1 LALLSVAPITCGK
14 DIIFLEID
22 MALKLNVIIGS
33 TRPGRGGP
41 AVAKWVYEACKAH
54 RQFEVELVDLAD
66 FHLPLLDEPNHPRMR
81 KYEHE
86 HTKKWS
92 AAIEP
97 ADAFIFVCPEYDY
110 FPNAALV
117 NALQVLS
124 LEWQYKPA
132 AVVSYGGVSGG
143 LRAAQELRLLLGNLA
158 VMAIPQTV
166 PIQFFQKQINEDKV
180 FTPTEQVTDG
190 LKLSLDE
197 LLKWATALKPM
208 RSA

>member
-1 LALLSVAPITCGK
+1 
-14 DIIFLEID
+14 

-41 AVAKWVYEACKAH
+41 AVAKWVHEVCEAYPE
-54 RQFEVELVDLAD
+54 FDVELVDLAE
-66 FHLPLLDEPNHPRMR
+66 FNLPLLDEPNHPRLR

-86 HTKKWS
+86 HTRKWS
-92 AAIEP
+92 AVIEP
-97 ADAFIFVCPEYDY
+97 ADAFVFVCPEYDY

-117 NALQVLS
+117 NALQVLA

-143 LRAAQELRLLLGNLA
+143 LRAAQELRLLLGSLA
-158 VMAIPQTV
+158 MMAIPQTV
-166 PIQFFQKQINEDKV
+166 PIPFFQKQIGDDKV
-180 FTPTEQVTDG
+180 FTPTEAVSDG
-190 LKLSLDE
+190 LKLTLGE
-197 LLKWATALKPM
+197 LVKWATALKPM

>member
-1 LALLSVAPITCGK
+1 MI
-14 DIIFLEID
+14 
-22 MALKLNVIIGS
+22 LKLNIIIGS

-41 AVAKWVYEACKAH
+41 AVAKWVYEACATYPG
-54 RQFEVELVDLAD
+54 FEVELVDLAD
-66 FHLPLLDEPNHPRMR
+66 FYLPLLDEPSHPRMR
-81 KYEHE
+81 KYQHE

-97 ADAFIFVCPEYDY
+97 ADAFVFVCPEYDY
-110 FPNAALV
+110 FPNAALI

-124 LEWQYKPA
+124 LEWQYKA
-132 AVVSYGGVSGG
+132 AAIVSYGGVSGG

-166 PIQFFQKQINEDKV
+166 PIPFFQKQISEDRV
-180 FTPTEQVTDG
+180 FTPTDPVIDG
-190 LKLSLDE
+190 LKVTLGE
-197 LLKWATALKPM
+197 LLKWAAALKPM